1 MVDTGVSA
9 PRSGGQEHPR
19 LPVLEIRD
27 LAVEFQTRRGPLRAV
42 DGIGYRIERGRCLGV
57 VGESGCGKSV
67 TALAIMG
74 LIDPPGRI
82 VGGNIALRG
91 RDLCAMDE
99 GDLCR
104 LRGADLAMIFQEPMT
119 SLNPVMTTGD
129 QVAEVLV
136 LHEGL
141 APRDAANRAVELLD
155 RVGIPTPR
163 HRARDY
169 PHQLS
174 GGMRQRVM
182 IAMALACRPA
192 LLIADEPTT
201 ALDVTIQAQILELL
215 LALQESEGMAIQFIS
230 HDIGVISEIAD
241 EVAVMYAGRIVEQ
254 APCHELLGN
263 PCHPYTRGLL
273 ATLPRLEANEH
284 RLPVIPGAVPDLA
297 VMPRGCAFQ
306 DRCPHAGADCR
317 EVAPLAETIAPDHR
331 VACHRIDAR

>member
-1 MVDTGVSA
+1 MVDTGVSV
-9 PRSGGQEHPR
+9 PHSGWRERPP

-42 DGIGYRIERGRCLGV
+42 DGISYRIERGRCLGV

-82 VGGNIALRG
+82 VGGSVVLRG

-99 GDLCR
+99 EDLR
-104 LRGADLAMIFQEPMT
+104 HLRGAELAMIFQEPMT

-141 APRDAANRAVELLD
+141 APRDAADRAVELLD
-155 RVGIPTPR
+155 RVGIPTSR
-163 HRARDY
+163 QRARDY

-215 LALQESEGMAIQFIS
+215 LALQESEDMAIQFIS

-254 APCHELLGN
+254 APIHELLSN

-273 ATLPRLEANEH
+273 ATLPRLHANEH

-306 DRCPHAGADCR
+306 DRCPYAGTDCR
-317 EVAPLAETIAPDHR
+317 EITPLAETIAPDHR
-331 VACHRIDAR
+331 VACHRVDAR